1 MQKSVNLRM
10 ESNEG
15 EIESI
20 SIDQNKLSIRVAIT
34 AITASLYI
42 TLGYIF
48 QPISFYGIQFRVAE
62 LMVGMCIIFPWE
74 GLIGKVIGV
83 FFVNLTSPLGPIDLI
98 SVFVNIPALYCIVLL
113 RNMKLLKYLGGIIYS
128 AIISLYVA
136 IVLNFAFGLPIPLSF
151 IQVLISE
158 VILSII
164 GILLFDI
171 VKYRMFQT

>member
-1 MQKSVNLRM
+1 M
-10 ESNEG
+10 ESKE
-15 EIESI
+15 EEKERI
-20 SIDQNKLSIRVAIT
+20 SSYQEKLSLRVAIT

-42 TLGYIF
+42 SLGYVF

-62 LMVGMCIIFPWE
+62 LIVGMCIIFPWE

-83 FFVNLTSPLGPIDLI
+83 FFVNLASPLGPIDLL
-98 SVFVNIPALYCIVLL
+98 STFVNIPALYCIVLL

-136 IVLNFAFGLPIPLSF
+136 TVLNFAFGLPISLSF

-171 VKYRMFQT
+171 IKYRLNIT